1 MSCSHLASAGWNE
14 DKTKE
19 GGRQSPCRLLQCRRR
34 QRGWA
39 GEQCQQWLHRRVGE
53 ADLCHWQHTL
63 GAVVSRPDHSTQRCG
78 ARCRRRCRGGGGGR
92 GWSVGGG
99 REEEEA
105 VLWSAL
111 PAFLVCGPWAVQ
123 SPLPSESRT
132 VLHLS
137 STQLQ
142 SLLSVF
148 TSSLFTGQS
157 LAPLPLLLHEVRTSQ
172 PPAWPTQ
179 CTVQST
185 QTLLGF

>member
-1 MSCSHLASAGWNE
+1 MSSATVSAPPEGV
-14 DKTKE
+14 
-19 GGRQSPCRLLQCRRR
+19 GGRAVS
-34 QRGWA
+34 
-39 GEQCQQWLHRRVGE
+39 
-53 ADLCHWQHTL
+53 
-63 GAVVSRPDHSTQRCG
+63 AVVAPKGR
-78 ARCRRRCRGGGGGR
+78 RGGLVSLAAHSGSSSLATRPLYAALWGSMPPPLSWWGWGG

-132 VLHLS
+132 VQHLS

>member
-39 GEQCQQWLHRRVGE
+39 GEQCQRWLHRRVGK

-78 ARCRRRCRGGGGGR
+78 ARCRRRCRGGGGGGGG

-99 REEEEA
+99 REEEEEEEA
-105 VLWSAL
+105 VLWSVL

-123 SPLPSESRT
+123 SPLPSDSRT
-132 VLHLS
+132 VQHFS

-142 SLLSVF
+142 SVSSSFGFHLSLHGSVV
-148 TSSLFTGQS
+148 SPPS
-157 LAPLPLLLHEVRTSQ
+157 LAAP
-172 PPAWPTQ
+172 
-179 CTVQST
+179 
-185 QTLLGF
+185 